1 MSLSVEYDVSSH
13 GGLTFTF
20 KMEVLFQIVSYI
32 GTGVSLMLES
42 IPGTAY
48 TIKVYTQVQEVVWG
62 IWFGSKLIVAS

>member
-1 MSLSVEYDVSSH
+1 M
-13 GGLTFTF
+13 GTGLGNLNFTGPLL